1 MPTLII
7 SMLIVEILMV
17 SEKEWE
23 ARGKKT
29 SVRFLL
35 YGGMEG
41 TKLQAIMGKTSKV
54 GTAAGSSKKK
64 GLLSKSFRAM
74 LQVV

>member
-23 ARGKKT
+23 AEGKT
-29 SVRFLL
+29 SLRFLL

-64 GLLSKSFRAM
+64 GLLFKSFRAM